1 MLRVVRVMSESMV
14 VVSRQGLHALLAGLV
29 CHVPASPSDGEL
41 RCGRGMIRLTVAC
54 GQMLGLAVSKDAT
67 RAVATRTPVLEA
79 ATDDGELIDGAD
91 FGDLWLTRA
100 GLGSL
105 VETLA
110 VSQAREVEVE
120 HHADQWMLEVRET
133 GLLFP
138 QRLMAGCAREPRS
151 SSRIDAARV
160 LLMAAS
166 SRVCAVASQVIDA
179 DDFRAFTRT
188 ADAHSDSAVMKVAGG
203 YVVWGHSRADRRDPD
218 SEGSTWMG
226 CSAPYVR
233 WADQGEVLDR
243 VAYAGEFT
251 HPLSEA
257 LLPPIDNG
265 EQQVDENVEAD
276 FVRRVEEY
284 VASVTSLYGDDLAGQ
299 RQEGDEDE

>member
-1 MLRVVRVMSESMV
+1 MSEATV

-29 CHVPASPSDGEL
+29 CHLPASPSDGDL

-79 ATDDGELIDGAD
+79 ATDDGVLLDGAG

-100 GLGSL
+100 SLGSL

-133 GLLFP
+133 GLMFP

-188 ADAHSDSAVMKVAGG
+188 ADAHGDTAVMKVAGG

-233 WADQGEVLDR
+233 WADQDEVLDR

-251 HPLSEA
+251 HPLA
-257 LLPPIDNG
+257 YVLLPPIDDS
-265 EQQVDENVEAD
+265 EPEIDEGIEAD

-284 VASVTSLYGDDLAGQ
+284 VASVADVDGRDLAGPAASAG
-299 RQEGDEDE
+299 ESDD